1 MPKKNCQTAP
11 NNSFYY
17 IICHRGKLSESTQPI
32 TKPIESL
39 YHNFLVAQSTIY
51 DFQSY
56 QYKEFGCPYIRTFCK
71 VLREKW
77 NSVNILQLFN
87 EIANEQW
94 TDPVPNVDKTDG
106 GNNKNISVFKI
117 SPEIRVFGI
126 MSDFQN
132 YPLNVAC
139 LRPKERQEIIESE

>member
-1 MPKKNCQTAP
+1 M
-11 NNSFYY
+11 
-17 IICHRGKLSESTQPI
+17 
-32 TKPIESL
+32 
-39 YHNFLVAQSTIY
+39 
-51 DFQSY
+51 
-56 QYKEFGCPYIRTFCK
+56 
-71 VLREKW
+71 
-77 NSVNILQLFN
+77 NILQFFN

-94 TDPVPNVDKTDG
+94 TDPVPNVDKIDG

-139 LRPKERQEIIESE
+139 LRPNERQEIIQSK